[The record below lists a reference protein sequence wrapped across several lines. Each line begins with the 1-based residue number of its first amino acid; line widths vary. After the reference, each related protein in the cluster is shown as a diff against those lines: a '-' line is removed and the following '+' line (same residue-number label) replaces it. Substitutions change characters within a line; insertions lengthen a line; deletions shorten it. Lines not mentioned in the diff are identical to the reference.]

1 MLLFNNG
8 PHPDT
13 NYFDCLWC
21 SNNLSSKMGHSRLLF
36 LYFCLFNKIDRKQM
50 FHKILMMDDW
60 SRTADLWCRKRPL
73 YQLSHNHCPSKQFSQ
88 IKNWR
93 LQWNSTSE
101 IIIMLSSAYTTKTT
115 SSINCPFLYFFI
127 KMDQPRPLLCLF
139 SPFQTRIKI
148 LQQIGM

>member
-60 SRTADLWCRKRPL
+60 SRTADLWGRKRPL
-73 YQLSHNHCPSKQFSQ
+73 YQLCHNHCPSKQFSQ
-88 IKNWR
+88 NKKLETPVELDIR
-93 LQWNSTSE
+93 DHHH
-101 IIIMLSSAYTTKTT
+101 A
-115 SSINCPFLYFFI
+115 F
-127 KMDQPRPLLCLF
+127 LCLYDKNDIIHQLSIFVFFYKNGPTTASSLFIFAF
-139 SPFQTRIKI
+139 SKTH
-148 LQQIGM
+148 

>member
-73 YQLSHNHCPSKQFSQ
+73 YQLGHNHFPKIFVSLSVCDNSIFCILSSKKLTKMKQFQ
-88 IKNWR
+88 FRK
-93 LQWNSTSE
+93 L
-101 IIIMLSSAYTTKTT
+101 
-115 SSINCPFLYFFI
+115 FFI
-127 KMDQPRPLLCLF
+127 ESRF
-139 SPFQTRIKI
+139 ARV
-148 LQQIGM
+148 